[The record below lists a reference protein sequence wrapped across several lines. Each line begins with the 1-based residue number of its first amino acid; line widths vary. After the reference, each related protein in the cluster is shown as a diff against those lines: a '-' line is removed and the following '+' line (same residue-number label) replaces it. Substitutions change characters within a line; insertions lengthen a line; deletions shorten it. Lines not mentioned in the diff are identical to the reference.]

1 MVPVLVGGAIVIGV
15 FAWLSAGE
23 NKARQEFE
31 HSQERLKSQ
40 LKDMNRDLKRAKH
53 YANESLRFE
62 KHIALYYA
70 SIAQAN
76 SQYKD
81 YEAQKHLVKLVKAKR
96 VELGTK
102 IGELKALKQTL
113 KGKERQKVVAEL
125 NMCYE
130 WLEQIKAE
138 QSRLY
143 DKKADLL
150 EQLRQINHNTHE
162 IKCYLRK
169 NCGKGGRNWYKQ
181 KFLS

>member
-15 FAWLSAGE
+15 LAWLSVCE

-40 LKDMNRDLKRAKH
+40 LKDMNRDLKRARR

-81 YEAQKHLVKLVKAKR
+81 YEAQKHLVNLVKAKR
-96 VELGTK
+96 VELGIK
-102 IGELKALKQTL
+102 IGELKALKQML
-113 KGKERQKVVAEL
+113 KGGERRKVVAEL

-138 QSRLY
+138 LSRLY

-150 EQLRQINHNTHE
+150 EQLRQINRNTHE

-169 NCGKGGRNWYKQ
+169 NCGKSGKIWYRQ
-181 KFLS
+181 NFVS